1 LTTEQTDKLI
11 SGGKVMSLMD
21 HLDELRK
28 RLIRALIAVV
38 VLFFV
43 FISIGNMILDFLK
56 QPLVEA
62 LPRGATALHFT
73 GPMDVMFVQM
83 KVAFLAAI
91 IAGAP
96 IWLYQFWKFFEP
108 ALYPKER
115 KYILPF
121 IFASS
126 VLFLGGVVFCYVV
139 MLPMALKFLLAM
151 GMEVGAPIITVT
163 DYVSLVTLMFLGF
176 GIAFETPVIL
186 ILLSLLGIISAQS
199 LAENRKIVIV
209 GILIIAAILTPPDP
223 ISQIL
228 MAIPMY
234 LLFEMSILIIK
245 AIDAGKEPQSESLPA
260 KAK

>member
-1 LTTEQTDKLI
+1 MTTEQTDKLI